1 METFGK
7 YKFVPL
13 FLSGTG
19 SNLYQRRNVPLQL
32 HFNEKFRQ
40 NYFILRWSPS
50 LSRLIP
56 LYTLSCMQSPLFQ
69 WYTGISSFYE
79 VLP

>member
-32 HFNEKFRQ
+32 HFNEKFVK
-40 NYFILRWSPS
+40 
-50 LSRLIP
+50 
-56 LYTLSCMQSPLFQ
+56 LFHFKME
-69 WYTGISSFYE
+69 S
-79 VLP
+79 